1 MNSRVECKEH
11 VWWDWRDCLEDL
23 QMVEDL
29 SHQEFRESV
38 GDSQWGS
45 FSEVIRK
52 EDSFWN
58 IILVTEWIKR

>member
-1 MNSRVECKEH
+1 MMRLK
-11 VWWDWRDCLEDL
+11 RLEDL